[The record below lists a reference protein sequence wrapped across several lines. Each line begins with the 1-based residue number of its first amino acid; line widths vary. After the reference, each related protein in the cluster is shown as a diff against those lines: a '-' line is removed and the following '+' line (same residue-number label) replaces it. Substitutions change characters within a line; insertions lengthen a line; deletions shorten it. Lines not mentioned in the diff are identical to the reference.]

1 MASLPAQQ
9 RIIIRTVDM
18 QLTVSDVAA
27 AVDQVAALAG
37 RSGGWVVSSDRSA
50 RHGGYISIR
59 VPAGSLDSAVVR
71 LRELALEVE
80 SEISTSQDV
89 TDEYVDIQSRLKG
102 LRATEDRLLEIMQQ
116 ADKVE
121 DALNVQLEL
130 SNLQTRIE
138 QIEGRIKYLEQTSA
152 YSLINI
158 YLQAS
163 PLALPV
169 NAGTDKTFAVGAT
182 ARFRAT
188 FQPPEGIENFSWRWD
203 FGDGSRPV
211 EGSASAPTTNAGE
224 RITATVTHTYNDE
237 RDSPYIVEFT
247 LTGTGESGLAEGEDT
262 FIATVIKTPEI
273 AVFAGESQ
281 VAEENEIVEFS
292 GSFTR
297 PEGLRDFRYRWD
309 FGDGSPAV
317 EGVPAQGET
326 QVAVSHVY
334 PNHRPNEYIVTLTVT
349 AESDAGGVETAG
361 YLGVHVRESES
372 LVISGWS
379 LADAGRSSG
388 SRTVGGGLR
397 HCDCSAVA
405 GCLHPG
411 AAGNC
416 CNHIRSGAAEEAKGQ
431 QFLNT
436 AFAPLLPAI
445 MASIWQGDCYE
456 IRTFLPDSGA
466 QALGRGERGPAHLGG
481 AGPDCL
487 RRGDGLRQRLVLG
500 ASFPPGMVAQQRP
513 RPYAGGGH
521 AAYLAHP
528 HGHRSGAGADTP
540 PAAYRGAYG
549 YLRHP
554 QQGPCRRGP
563 GPHRLSLPA
572 NALWNRPG
580 AYPGDVGGVRR
591 SAAPHL
597 D

>member
-1 MASLPAQQ
+1 MALIWKALAVMCLLLAGALLACGGSEEEGMRFRELEVTRTVGEQTGSGSDGARGPLGLAGADGAAGPAGPPGAPAATAAPAATMAPAATTAPTAARAPAALPTATPAPQSASRQAEVTRMEGEESEAGVTLSGGADVVASLPAQQ

-50 RHGGYISIR
+50 QHGGHISIR
-59 VPAGSLDSAVVR
+59 VPAGSLDSAIQR
-71 LRELALEVE
+71 LRELALKVE

-116 ADKVE
+116 ADDVE

-188 FQPPEGIENFSWRWD
+188 FQPPEGIDRFSWRWD
-203 FGDGSRPV
+203 FGDGFRPV
-211 EGSASAPTTNAGE
+211 EGSASAPTTNTGE

-237 RDSPYIVEFT
+237 RDSPYIVEFK
-247 LTGTGESGLAEGEDT
+247 LTGTGEAGLAEGEDT

-281 VAEENEIVEFS
+281 AVEEGETVEFS
-292 GSFTR
+292 ASFTR

-379 LADAGRSSG
+379 LADAGRQAV
-388 SRTVGGGLR
+388 RAL
-397 HCDCSAVA
+397 SAVGYGIVTA
-405 GCLHPG
+405 LLWVGVFIPVIVAV
-411 AAGNC
+411 AAVVYG
-416 CNHIRSGAAEEAKGQ
+416 
-431 QFLNT
+431 LV
-436 AFAPLLPAI
+436 
-445 MASIWQGDCYE
+445 W
-456 IRTFLPDSGA
+456 
-466 QALGRGERGPAHLGG
+466 
-481 AGPDCL
+481 L
-487 RRGDGLRQRLVLG
+487 RRRRE
-500 ASFPPGMVAQQRP
+500 R
-513 RPYAGGGH
+513 AGE
-521 AAYLAHP
+521 
-528 HGHRSGAGADTP
+528 
-540 PAAYRGAYG
+540 
-549 YLRHP
+549 
-554 QQGPCRRGP
+554 
-563 GPHRLSLPA
+563 
-572 NALWNRPG
+572 
-580 AYPGDVGGVRR
+580 
-591 SAAPHL
+591 
-597 D
+597 

>member
-1 MASLPAQQ
+1 MTLILRIVAVICFLLAAALLACGSDSVQNDMVETNKVVSEQAERAGPAGATGAAGPAGPAGPAGIAAPAATAAPAAARASAAYATTAPAPTPAPVAMSQSSAMEDSEEVEVVKEVSEEAATQSGGGADVVASLPAQQ

-59 VPAGSLDSAVVR
+59 VPAGSLDSAIVR
-71 LRELALEVE
+71 LRELALKVE

-116 ADKVE
+116 ADDVE

-152 YSLINI
+152 YSLVNVG
-158 YLQAS
+158 LQVAPS
-163 PLALPV
+163 ALPV
-169 NAGTDKTFAVGAT
+169 DAGPDKTFAVGAT

-188 FQPPEGIENFSWRWD
+188 FRPPEGIENFSWRWD

-211 EGSASAPTTNAGE
+211 EGGASAPTTNTGE
-224 RITATVTHTYNDE
+224 RITATVTHTYGDE
-237 RDSPYIVEFT
+237 RDSPYIVEFR
-247 LTGTGESGLAEGEDT
+247 LTGTGEAGLAEGEDT

-281 VAEENEIVEFS
+281 VAEENKLVEFS

-317 EGVPAQGET
+317 EGVPAEGET
-326 QVAVSHVY
+326 QVTASHAY
-334 PNHRPNEYIVTLTVT
+334 PNHRPNEYIVTLEVT
-349 AESDAGGVETAG
+349 AESDAGSVETAG
-361 YLGVHVRESES
+361 YLGVHVRESKS

-379 LADAGRSSG
+379 LADAGRSAV
-388 SRTVGGGLR
+388 RAL
-397 HCDCSAVA
+397 SAVGYGIVTA
-405 GCLHPG
+405 LLWLGVFIPVILVV
-411 AAGNC
+411 AA
-416 CNHIRSGAAEEAKGQ
+416 
-431 QFLNT
+431 
-436 AFAPLLPAI
+436 AI
-445 MASIWQGDCYE
+445 YGLVW
-456 IRTFLPDSGA
+456 
-466 QALGRGERGPAHLGG
+466 
-481 AGPDCL
+481 L
-487 RRGDGLRQRLVLG
+487 RRRRE
-500 ASFPPGMVAQQRP
+500 R
-513 RPYAGGGH
+513 AGGG
-521 AAYLAHP
+521 
-528 HGHRSGAGADTP
+528 GE
-540 PAAYRGAYG
+540 
-549 YLRHP
+549 
-554 QQGPCRRGP
+554 
-563 GPHRLSLPA
+563 
-572 NALWNRPG
+572 
-580 AYPGDVGGVRR
+580 
-591 SAAPHL
+591 
-597 D
+597 

>member
-1 MASLPAQQ
+1 MTPILRVLLSVCLLFLVSGALLACSGQDSNPVLVERDVEVTRAAVEREDSGQAGAAGPAGPAGSDGSDGSQGRAAARATAAPAATAVPRAAAAPLPTGTPAPAAVRLESEEEEVARQVSNEVEPPSAGDGVMASLPAQQ

-59 VPAGSLDSAVVR
+59 VPAGSLDSAIQR

-102 LRATEDRLLEIMQQ
+102 LRATEDRLLEIMRQ

-163 PLALPV
+163 PLALPL
-169 NAGTDKTFAVGAT
+169 NAGPDKTFAVGAT

-188 FQPPEGIENFSWRWD
+188 FQPPEGIDSFSWRWD

-211 EGSASAPTTNAGE
+211 EGSASAPTTSAGE

-247 LTGTGESGLAEGEDT
+247 LTGTGEAGLAEGEDT
-262 FIATVIKTPEI
+262 FIATVIKTPKI

-317 EGVPAQGET
+317 EGVPAEGET

-361 YLGVHVRESES
+361 DLGVHVRESES

-379 LADAGRSSG
+379 LADAGRSAV
-388 SRTVGGGLR
+388 RAL
-397 HCDCSAVA
+397 SAVGYA
-405 GCLHPG
+405 IVTALLWLGVFIPVLLVI
-411 AAGNC
+411 AAIIYGLV
-416 CNHIRSGAAEEAKGQ
+416 RLK
-431 QFLNT
+431 
-436 AFAPLLPAI
+436 
-445 MASIWQGDCYE
+445 
-456 IRTFLPDSGA
+456 
-466 QALGRGERGPAHLGG
+466 
-481 AGPDCL
+481 
-487 RRGDGLRQRLVLG
+487 RRRDN
-500 ASFPPGMVAQQRP
+500 S
-513 RPYAGGGH
+513 
-521 AAYLAHP
+521 
-528 HGHRSGAGADTP
+528 S
-540 PAAYRGAYG
+540 
-549 YLRHP
+549 
-554 QQGPCRRGP
+554 
-563 GPHRLSLPA
+563 
-572 NALWNRPG
+572 
-580 AYPGDVGGVRR
+580 
-591 SAAPHL
+591 
-597 D
+597 

>member
-1 MASLPAQQ
+1 MTLILRVLTVICLLLAATLLACGNASEVEVREDVEVERVVSEQTDGRGGMAAPAATAAPVATMAPRAAAAQPTAAPAPTPMARPASQQAEVIRLVEVESEEAATQSGGADVVASLPAQQ

-59 VPAGSLDSAVVR
+59 VPAGSLDSAIVR

-169 NAGTDKTFAVGAT
+169 DAGPDKTFAVGAT

-188 FQPPEGIENFSWRWD
+188 FQPPPGIDRFSWRWD

-211 EGSASAPTTNAGE
+211 DGSASAPTTNTGE

-237 RDSPYIVEFT
+237 RDSPYIVEFR
-247 LTGTGESGLAEGEDT
+247 LTGTGEAGLAEGEDT
-262 FIATVIKTPEI
+262 FIATVIKRPEI

-281 VAEENEIVEFS
+281 VAEEDEIVKFS

-317 EGVPAQGET
+317 EGVPPDGET
-326 QVAVSHVY
+326 QVTVSHVY

-361 YLGVHVRESES
+361 YLGVRVRESES

-379 LADAGRSSG
+379 LADAGRSAV
-388 SRTVGGGLR
+388 RAL
-397 HCDCSAVA
+397 SAVGYGIVTA
-405 GCLHPG
+405 LLWVGVFIPVIL
-411 AAGNC
+411 AA
-416 CNHIRSGAAEEAKGQ
+416 AA
-431 QFLNT
+431 
-436 AFAPLLPAI
+436 AI
-445 MASIWQGDCYE
+445 YGLVW
-456 IRTFLPDSGA
+456 
-466 QALGRGERGPAHLGG
+466 
-481 AGPDCL
+481 L
-487 RRGDGLRQRLVLG
+487 RRRRE
-500 ASFPPGMVAQQRP
+500 R
-513 RPYAGGGH
+513 AGE
-521 AAYLAHP
+521 
-528 HGHRSGAGADTP
+528 
-540 PAAYRGAYG
+540 
-549 YLRHP
+549 
-554 QQGPCRRGP
+554 
-563 GPHRLSLPA
+563 
-572 NALWNRPG
+572 
-580 AYPGDVGGVRR
+580 
-591 SAAPHL
+591 
-597 D
+597 

>member
-1 MASLPAQQ
+1 MTPVLRVLAVICFLLAAALLACASDADSFQDEEAEVAKALSQEAGPSGGDGAQGAAGRAGSMASPAATTAPAAAATAAPAAPRASAAYATTAPAPTLAPVAASEEVEVVREVSDESAPQSGGADVVASLPAQQ

-27 AVDQVAALAG
+27 AVDEVAALAG
-37 RSGGWVVSSDRSA
+37 RAGGWVVSSDRSA
-50 RHGGYISIR
+50 KHGGYISIR
-59 VPAGSLDSAVVR
+59 VPAGSLDAAIQR
-71 LRELALEVE
+71 LRGLALKVE

-116 ADKVE
+116 ADDVE

-152 YSLINI
+152 YSLINVG
-158 YLQAS
+158 LRAS
-163 PLALPV
+163 PLPLPV
-169 NAGTDKTFAVGAT
+169 DAGPDKTFAVGAT

-188 FQPPEGIENFSWRWD
+188 FRPPDGIDSFSWRWD

-211 EGSASAPTTNAGE
+211 EGSASAPTTNTGE
-224 RITATVTHTYNDE
+224 RITATVTHTYGDE
-237 RDSPYIVEFT
+237 RDSPYIVEFQ

-262 FIATVIKTPEI
+262 FTATVIKTPEI

-281 VAEENEIVEFS
+281 VAGENEVVEFS

-317 EGVPAQGET
+317 EGVPPEGET
-326 QVAVSHVY
+326 QVTATHVY

-379 LADAGRSSG
+379 LADAGRSAV
-388 SRTVGGGLR
+388 RAL
-397 HCDCSAVA
+397 SAVGYGIVTA
-405 GCLHPG
+405 LLWVGVFIPVILAI
-411 AAGNC
+411 AA
-416 CNHIRSGAAEEAKGQ
+416 
-431 QFLNT
+431 
-436 AFAPLLPAI
+436 AI
-445 MASIWQGDCYE
+445 YGLV
-456 IRTFLPDSGA
+456 R
-466 QALGRGERGPAHLGG
+466 
-481 AGPDCL
+481 L
-487 RRGDGLRQRLVLG
+487 RRRRE
-500 ASFPPGMVAQQRP
+500 R
-513 RPYAGGGH
+513 AGGEE
-521 AAYLAHP
+521 
-528 HGHRSGAGADTP
+528 
-540 PAAYRGAYG
+540 
-549 YLRHP
+549 
-554 QQGPCRRGP
+554 
-563 GPHRLSLPA
+563 
-572 NALWNRPG
+572 
-580 AYPGDVGGVRR
+580 
-591 SAAPHL
+591 
-597 D
+597 

>member
-1 MASLPAQQ
+1 MTLIWKVLVVICLLLAGVSLACGGSDESYALNEVAVTRTSGPAGLLGADGSDGAPGPAGPRAAPAATAAPAPTMVPAATTAPAAQPTAAPAATPAPQRASREVAVTRVVTEEAEGEEAVSEGTMQSGGADVVASLPAQQ

-121 DALNVQLEL
+121 DALSVQLEL

-169 NAGTDKTFAVGAT
+169 NSGPDKTFAVGGT

-188 FQPPEGIENFSWRWD
+188 FQPPPGIDRFSWRWD

-211 EGSASAPTTNAGE
+211 EGSASAPTTNTGE

-281 VAEENEIVEFS
+281 VAEEGELVEFS
-292 GSFTR
+292 GSFTH

-309 FGDGSPAV
+309 FGDGSPAL
-317 EGVPAQGET
+317 EGVPTEGET
-326 QVAVSHVY
+326 QVTASHVY

-361 YLGVHVRESES
+361 YLGVHVRKSES

-379 LADAGRSSG
+379 LADAGRSAV
-388 SRTVGGGLR
+388 RAL
-397 HCDCSAVA
+397 SAVGYGIVTA
-405 GCLHPG
+405 LLWLGVFIPVILVI
-411 AAGNC
+411 AAAVYG
-416 CNHIRSGAAEEAKGQ
+416 
-431 QFLNT
+431 LV
-436 AFAPLLPAI
+436 
-445 MASIWQGDCYE
+445 W
-456 IRTFLPDSGA
+456 
-466 QALGRGERGPAHLGG
+466 
-481 AGPDCL
+481 L
-487 RRGDGLRQRLVLG
+487 RRRRE
-500 ASFPPGMVAQQRP
+500 R
-513 RPYAGGGH
+513 AGE
-521 AAYLAHP
+521 
-528 HGHRSGAGADTP
+528 
-540 PAAYRGAYG
+540 
-549 YLRHP
+549 
-554 QQGPCRRGP
+554 
-563 GPHRLSLPA
+563 
-572 NALWNRPG
+572 
-580 AYPGDVGGVRR
+580 
-591 SAAPHL
+591 
-597 D
+597 

>member
-1 MASLPAQQ
+1 MTLILRVLLSVCLLLLLAGASLACGTGSDSEQVETFRVVSEQADGATGAAGAAGPAGRRSPAAPAATMAPAPTAAPAAMSQSVAMQVEEEREASDEAITPSGGSDVVASLPAQQ

-50 RHGGYISIR
+50 QHGGHISIR
-59 VPAGSLDSAVVR
+59 VPAGSLDSAIQR
-71 LRELALEVE
+71 LRELAVKVE

-116 ADKVE
+116 ADDVE
-121 DALNVQLEL
+121 DALKVQLEL

-169 NAGTDKTFAVGAT
+169 NAGPDKTFAVGAT

-211 EGSASAPTTNAGE
+211 EGSASAPTTNTGE

-237 RDSPYIVEFT
+237 RDSPYIVEFK

-281 VAEENEIVEFS
+281 AVDEGETVEFS
-292 GSFTR
+292 ASFTR

-309 FGDGSPAV
+309 FGDGSPV
-317 EGVPAQGET
+317 LEGVPAQGET

-334 PNHRPNEYIVTLTVT
+334 PNHRPNEYIVTLTVA

-361 YLGVHVRESES
+361 YLGVNVRESES

-379 LADAGRSSG
+379 LADAGRQAV
-388 SRTVGGGLR
+388 RAL
-397 HCDCSAVA
+397 SAVGYGIVTA
-405 GCLHPG
+405 LLWLGVFIPVILAVG
-411 AAGNC
+411 AAIYG
-416 CNHIRSGAAEEAKGQ
+416 
-431 QFLNT
+431 LV
-436 AFAPLLPAI
+436 
-445 MASIWQGDCYE
+445 W
-456 IRTFLPDSGA
+456 
-466 QALGRGERGPAHLGG
+466 
-481 AGPDCL
+481 L
-487 RRGDGLRQRLVLG
+487 RRRRE
-500 ASFPPGMVAQQRP
+500 R
-513 RPYAGGGH
+513 AGE
-521 AAYLAHP
+521 
-528 HGHRSGAGADTP
+528 
-540 PAAYRGAYG
+540 
-549 YLRHP
+549 
-554 QQGPCRRGP
+554 
-563 GPHRLSLPA
+563 
-572 NALWNRPG
+572 
-580 AYPGDVGGVRR
+580 
-591 SAAPHL
+591 
-597 D
+597 

>member
-1 MASLPAQQ
+1 MTLIWKVLVVICLLLAGVSLACGGSDESYALNEVAVTRTSGPAGLLGAAGSDGAPGPAGPRAAPAATAAPAPTSPPAATAAPAMAMASSAFPTATPAPQRASREVAVTRVVTEEVEGEEAVSEGTMQSGGADVVASLPAQQ

-89 TDEYVDIQSRLKG
+89 TDEYVDIQSRLRG

-116 ADKVE
+116 ADDVE

-169 NAGTDKTFAVGAT
+169 NSGPDKTFAVGAT

-188 FQPPEGIENFSWRWD
+188 FQPPTGIDRFSWRWD

-211 EGSASAPTTNAGE
+211 EGSASAPTTNTGE
-224 RITATVTHTYNDE
+224 RITATVTHTYGDE
-237 RDSPYIVEFT
+237 RDSPYIVEFK
-247 LTGTGESGLAEGEDT
+247 LTGTGEAGLAEGEDT

-281 VAEENEIVEFS
+281 VAEEGEAVEFS

-317 EGVPAQGET
+317 EGVPAEGET
-326 QVAVSHVY
+326 QVAATHVY

-379 LADAGRSSG
+379 LADAGRSAV
-388 SRTVGGGLR
+388 RAL
-397 HCDCSAVA
+397 SAVGYGIVTA
-405 GCLHPG
+405 LLWLGVFIPVILVI
-411 AAGNC
+411 AAIIYGLV
-416 CNHIRSGAAEEAKGQ
+416 R
-431 QFLNT
+431 
-436 AFAPLLPAI
+436 
-445 MASIWQGDCYE
+445 
-456 IRTFLPDSGA
+456 
-466 QALGRGERGPAHLGG
+466 
-481 AGPDCL
+481 L
-487 RRGDGLRQRLVLG
+487 RRRRE
-500 ASFPPGMVAQQRP
+500 R
-513 RPYAGGGH
+513 AGG
-521 AAYLAHP
+521 
-528 HGHRSGAGADTP
+528 
-540 PAAYRGAYG
+540 
-549 YLRHP
+549 
-554 QQGPCRRGP
+554 
-563 GPHRLSLPA
+563 
-572 NALWNRPG
+572 
-580 AYPGDVGGVRR
+580 
-591 SAAPHL
+591 
-597 D
+597 

>member
-1 MASLPAQQ
+1 MELIWKALAVMCLLLAGALLACGGGEDEGMRFRELEVTRAVEEQRETDSDGAAGAAGPTGPTSAPAATAAPAATMAPRAAAAQPTAAPAATPAPRRASQEVAVIRVAEEEVEAQSGGGDVVASLPAQQ

-169 NAGTDKTFAVGAT
+169 DSGTDKTFAVGAT

-188 FQPPEGIENFSWRWD
+188 FQPPEGIDRFSWRWD

-211 EGSASAPTTNAGE
+211 EGSASAPTTNTGE

-237 RDSPYIVEFT
+237 RDSPYIVEFA
-247 LTGTGESGLAEGEDT
+247 LTGTGEAGLAEGEDT

-317 EGVPAQGET
+317 EGVPARGET
-326 QVAVSHVY
+326 QVTVSHVY
-334 PNHRPNEYIVTLTVT
+334 PNHRPNEYIVELTVT

-379 LADAGRSSG
+379 LADAGRSAV
-388 SRTVGGGLR
+388 RAL
-397 HCDCSAVA
+397 SAVGYGIVTA
-405 GCLHPG
+405 LLWLGVFIPVLLVI
-411 AAGNC
+411 AAIIYGLV
-416 CNHIRSGAAEEAKGQ
+416 R
-431 QFLNT
+431 
-436 AFAPLLPAI
+436 
-445 MASIWQGDCYE
+445 
-456 IRTFLPDSGA
+456 
-466 QALGRGERGPAHLGG
+466 
-481 AGPDCL
+481 L
-487 RRGDGLRQRLVLG
+487 RR
-500 ASFPPGMVAQQRP
+500 
-513 RPYAGGGH
+513 
-521 AAYLAHP
+521 
-528 HGHRSGAGADTP
+528 
-540 PAAYRGAYG
+540 
-549 YLRHP
+549 
-554 QQGPCRRGP
+554 RRDN
-563 GPHRLSLPA
+563 S
-572 NALWNRPG
+572 
-580 AYPGDVGGVRR
+580 
-591 SAAPHL
+591 S
-597 D
+597 

>member
-1 MASLPAQQ
+1 MTLILRLLLSVCPLLLLAGASLACGTDSESKNSLAVEVQTEEGDVEVTRVVSGPSGSDGAQGPAATAAPAATRVPRPAALSTPTTAPAATRAPAATVAPAAPAAMPTPTPQAAGADVVPSLPAQQ

-59 VPAGSLDSAVVR
+59 VPAGSLDSAIQR

-121 DALNVQLEL
+121 DALSVQLEL

-163 PLALPV
+163 PLALPAD
-169 NAGTDKTFAVGAT
+169 AGPDKTFAVGAT

-188 FQPPEGIENFSWRWD
+188 FQPPEGIDSFSWRWD

-211 EGSASAPTTNAGE
+211 EGTASAPTTDTGE
-224 RITATVTHTYNDE
+224 RITATATHTYNDE

-247 LTGTGESGLAEGEDT
+247 LAGTGEAGLAEGEDT

-281 VAEENEIVEFS
+281 AVAEGETVEFN

-317 EGVPAQGET
+317 EGVPAEGET

-361 YLGVHVRESES
+361 DLGVHVRESES

-379 LADAGRSSG
+379 LADAGRSAV
-388 SRTVGGGLR
+388 RAL
-397 HCDCSAVA
+397 SAVGYA
-405 GCLHPG
+405 IVTALLWLGVFIPVLLVI
-411 AAGNC
+411 AAIIYGLV
-416 CNHIRSGAAEEAKGQ
+416 RLK
-431 QFLNT
+431 
-436 AFAPLLPAI
+436 
-445 MASIWQGDCYE
+445 
-456 IRTFLPDSGA
+456 
-466 QALGRGERGPAHLGG
+466 
-481 AGPDCL
+481 
-487 RRGDGLRQRLVLG
+487 RRRDN
-500 ASFPPGMVAQQRP
+500 S
-513 RPYAGGGH
+513 
-521 AAYLAHP
+521 
-528 HGHRSGAGADTP
+528 S
-540 PAAYRGAYG
+540 
-549 YLRHP
+549 
-554 QQGPCRRGP
+554 
-563 GPHRLSLPA
+563 
-572 NALWNRPG
+572 
-580 AYPGDVGGVRR
+580 
-591 SAAPHL
+591 
-597 D
+597 

>member
-1 MASLPAQQ
+1 MTLTWKVLTALCLLLLAGALLACGSGSDSEQVETLRVVEEQADGQSGAAGPAGPKGSRSTAAPAATAAPSAPRAAPAAQPTAAPLPTGTPAPAAVRLESEEVEVARQVSDEVETPLAGDGVMPSLPAQQ

-102 LRATEDRLLEIMQQ
+102 LRATEDRLLEIMRQ

-163 PLALPV
+163 PLALPL
-169 NAGTDKTFAVGAT
+169 NAGPDKTFAVGAT

-188 FQPPEGIENFSWRWD
+188 FQPPEGIDSFSWRWD

-211 EGSASAPTTNAGE
+211 EGTASAPTTSAGE

-247 LTGTGESGLAEGEDT
+247 LTGTGEAGLAEGEDT
-262 FIATVIKTPEI
+262 FIAAVIKTPEI

-379 LADAGRSSG
+379 LADAGRSAV
-388 SRTVGGGLR
+388 RAL
-397 HCDCSAVA
+397 SAVGYA
-405 GCLHPG
+405 IVTALLWLGVFIPVLLVI
-411 AAGNC
+411 AAIIYGLV
-416 CNHIRSGAAEEAKGQ
+416 R
-431 QFLNT
+431 
-436 AFAPLLPAI
+436 
-445 MASIWQGDCYE
+445 
-456 IRTFLPDSGA
+456 
-466 QALGRGERGPAHLGG
+466 
-481 AGPDCL
+481 L
-487 RRGDGLRQRLVLG
+487 RR
-500 ASFPPGMVAQQRP
+500 
-513 RPYAGGGH
+513 
-521 AAYLAHP
+521 
-528 HGHRSGAGADTP
+528 
-540 PAAYRGAYG
+540 
-549 YLRHP
+549 
-554 QQGPCRRGP
+554 RRDN
-563 GPHRLSLPA
+563 S
-572 NALWNRPG
+572 
-580 AYPGDVGGVRR
+580 
-591 SAAPHL
+591 S
-597 D
+597 

>member
-1 MASLPAQQ
+1 MTLILRVLAAACLLLLAGFLLACGGSEEDSLFVVDEPEVEVTRTVEQQSGPAGPTGSDGARGPAGSRAAPAAPAAPAATMVPRAAAFAAATPAPQRASQEVAVTRVVTEEVEAPAATAAPGPTPAPQSGGAAVVASLPAQQ

-59 VPAGSLDSAVVR
+59 VPAGSLDSAIVR
-71 LRELALEVE
+71 LRELALKVE

-116 ADKVE
+116 ADDVE
-121 DALNVQLEL
+121 DALSVQLEL

-152 YSLINI
+152 YSLVNVG
-158 YLQAS
+158 LRAS

-169 NAGTDKTFAVGAT
+169 DAGPDKTFAVGAT

-188 FQPPEGIENFSWRWD
+188 FQPPEGIENFTWRWD

-211 EGSASAPTTNAGE
+211 EGAASAPTTNAGE

-237 RDSPYIVEFT
+237 RDSPYIVEFK

-262 FIATVIKTPEI
+262 FIATIIKTPEI
-273 AVFAGESQ
+273 AVFAGEPQ

-334 PNHRPNEYIVTLTVT
+334 PNRRPNEYIVTLTVT
-349 AESDAGGVETAG
+349 ADSDAGGVETAG

-379 LADAGRSSG
+379 LADAGRSAV
-388 SRTVGGGLR
+388 RAL
-397 HCDCSAVA
+397 SAVGYGIVTA
-405 GCLHPG
+405 LLWLGVFIPVLLVI
-411 AAGNC
+411 AAIVYGLV
-416 CNHIRSGAAEEAKGQ
+416 R
-431 QFLNT
+431 
-436 AFAPLLPAI
+436 
-445 MASIWQGDCYE
+445 
-456 IRTFLPDSGA
+456 
-466 QALGRGERGPAHLGG
+466 
-481 AGPDCL
+481 L
-487 RRGDGLRQRLVLG
+487 RR
-500 ASFPPGMVAQQRP
+500 
-513 RPYAGGGH
+513 
-521 AAYLAHP
+521 
-528 HGHRSGAGADTP
+528 
-540 PAAYRGAYG
+540 
-549 YLRHP
+549 
-554 QQGPCRRGP
+554 RRDN
-563 GPHRLSLPA
+563 S
-572 NALWNRPG
+572 
-580 AYPGDVGGVRR
+580 
-591 SAAPHL
+591 S
-597 D
+597 

>member
-1 MASLPAQQ
+1 MTLIWKALAIVCLMLAGALMACGADSDSEQAETFKMVSEQADGEAGAAGPAGMRSIAAPAATTAPAATAAPSAPSAAFATAAPAPTPVPRQASQEVEVTRVVEEEAEAQAAGDGVMASLPTQQ

-27 AVDQVAALAG
+27 AVDNVAALAG
-37 RSGGWVVSSDRSA
+37 RWGGWVVSSDRSV

-59 VPAGSLDSAVVR
+59 VPAGSLDSAIQR

-116 ADKVE
+116 ADDVE
-121 DALNVQLEL
+121 DALSVQLEL

-152 YSLINI
+152 YSLINVG
-158 YLQAS
+158 LRAS
-163 PLALPV
+163 PLALPAD
-169 NAGTDKTFAVGAT
+169 AGPDKTFAVGAT

-211 EGSASAPTTNAGE
+211 EGTASAPTTNTGE

-237 RDSPYIVEFT
+237 RDSPYIVEFK

-281 VAEENEIVEFS
+281 AAEEGETVEFN

-309 FGDGSPAV
+309 FGDGSPVV

-326 QVAVSHVY
+326 QVTATHVY
-334 PNHRPNEYIVTLTVT
+334 PNHRPNEYIVELTVT

-361 YLGVHVRESES
+361 YLGVHVRESKS

-379 LADAGRSSG
+379 LADAGRSAV
-388 SRTVGGGLR
+388 RAL
-397 HCDCSAVA
+397 SAVGYGIVTA
-405 GCLHPG
+405 LLWLGVFIPVILAV
-411 AAGNC
+411 AA
-416 CNHIRSGAAEEAKGQ
+416 
-431 QFLNT
+431 
-436 AFAPLLPAI
+436 AI
-445 MASIWQGDCYE
+445 YGLVWLRRRRERA
-456 IRTFLPDSGA
+456 
-466 QALGRGERGPAHLGG
+466 GRGE
-481 AGPDCL
+481 
-487 RRGDGLRQRLVLG
+487 
-500 ASFPPGMVAQQRP
+500 
-513 RPYAGGGH
+513 
-521 AAYLAHP
+521 
-528 HGHRSGAGADTP
+528 
-540 PAAYRGAYG
+540 
-549 YLRHP
+549 
-554 QQGPCRRGP
+554 
-563 GPHRLSLPA
+563 
-572 NALWNRPG
+572 
-580 AYPGDVGGVRR
+580 
-591 SAAPHL
+591 
-597 D
+597 

>member
-1 MASLPAQQ
+1 MTLILRVLAVICLLLAATLLACGNASEVEVREDVEVERVVSEQTDGRGGMAAPADTAAPAATMAPRAAAAQPTAAPAPTPAARPASQQVEVTRVVSEEVEKEASEEAATQSGGADVVASLPAQQ
-9 RIIIRTVDM
+9 RIIIRIVDM

-59 VPAGSLDSAVVR
+59 VPAGSLDSAIVR

-89 TDEYVDIQSRLKG
+89 TDEYVDIRSRLKG

-169 NAGTDKTFAVGAT
+169 DAGPDKTFAVGAT

-188 FQPPEGIENFSWRWD
+188 FQPPPGIDRFSWRWD

-211 EGSASAPTTNAGE
+211 DGSASAPTTNTGE

-237 RDSPYIVEFT
+237 RDSPYIVEFK
-247 LTGTGESGLAEGEDT
+247 LTGTGEAGLAEGEDT
-262 FIATVIKTPEI
+262 FIATVIKRPEI

-281 VAEENEIVEFS
+281 VAEEDEIVKFS

-317 EGVPAQGET
+317 EGVPPDGET
-326 QVAVSHVY
+326 QVTVSHVY

-379 LADAGRSSG
+379 LADAGRSAV
-388 SRTVGGGLR
+388 RAL
-397 HCDCSAVA
+397 SAVGYGIVTA
-405 GCLHPG
+405 LLWVGVFIPVILAV
-411 AAGNC
+411 AA
-416 CNHIRSGAAEEAKGQ
+416 
-431 QFLNT
+431 
-436 AFAPLLPAI
+436 AI
-445 MASIWQGDCYE
+445 YGLVW
-456 IRTFLPDSGA
+456 
-466 QALGRGERGPAHLGG
+466 
-481 AGPDCL
+481 L
-487 RRGDGLRQRLVLG
+487 RRRRE
-500 ASFPPGMVAQQRP
+500 R
-513 RPYAGGGH
+513 AGE
-521 AAYLAHP
+521 
-528 HGHRSGAGADTP
+528 
-540 PAAYRGAYG
+540 
-549 YLRHP
+549 
-554 QQGPCRRGP
+554 
-563 GPHRLSLPA
+563 
-572 NALWNRPG
+572 
-580 AYPGDVGGVRR
+580 
-591 SAAPHL
+591 
-597 D
+597 

>member
-1 MASLPAQQ
+1 MTLIWKALAIVCLMLAGALMACGADSDSEQVETFKMVSEQADGEAGAAGPAGSRSSAAPAATTAPAATAAPSAPSAAFATAAPAPTPVPRQASQEVEVTRVVEEEAEAQAAGDGVMASLPTQQ

-27 AVDQVAALAG
+27 AVDNVAALAG
-37 RSGGWVVSSDRSA
+37 RWGGWVVSSDRSV

-59 VPAGSLDSAVVR
+59 VPAGSLDSAIQR

-116 ADKVE
+116 ADDVE
-121 DALNVQLEL
+121 DALSVQLEL

-152 YSLINI
+152 YSLINVG
-158 YLQAS
+158 LRAS
-163 PLALPV
+163 PLALPAD
-169 NAGTDKTFAVGAT
+169 AGPDKTFAVGAT

-211 EGSASAPTTNAGE
+211 EGTASAPTTNTGE

-237 RDSPYIVEFT
+237 RDSPYIVEFK

-281 VAEENEIVEFS
+281 AAEEGETVEFN

-309 FGDGSPAV
+309 FGDGSPVV

-326 QVAVSHVY
+326 QVTATHVY
-334 PNHRPNEYIVTLTVT
+334 PNHRPNEYIVELTVT

-361 YLGVHVRESES
+361 YLGVHVRESKS

-379 LADAGRSSG
+379 LADAGRSAV
-388 SRTVGGGLR
+388 RAL
-397 HCDCSAVA
+397 SAVGYGIVTA
-405 GCLHPG
+405 LLWLGVFIPVILAV
-411 AAGNC
+411 AA
-416 CNHIRSGAAEEAKGQ
+416 
-431 QFLNT
+431 
-436 AFAPLLPAI
+436 AI
-445 MASIWQGDCYE
+445 YGLVW
-456 IRTFLPDSGA
+456 L
-466 QALGRGERGPAHLGG
+466 
-481 AGPDCL
+481 L
-487 RRGDGLRQRLVLG
+487 RRRER
-500 ASFPPGMVAQQRP
+500 
-513 RPYAGGGH
+513 AGEGE
-521 AAYLAHP
+521 
-528 HGHRSGAGADTP
+528 
-540 PAAYRGAYG
+540 
-549 YLRHP
+549 
-554 QQGPCRRGP
+554 
-563 GPHRLSLPA
+563 
-572 NALWNRPG
+572 
-580 AYPGDVGGVRR
+580 
-591 SAAPHL
+591 
-597 D
+597 